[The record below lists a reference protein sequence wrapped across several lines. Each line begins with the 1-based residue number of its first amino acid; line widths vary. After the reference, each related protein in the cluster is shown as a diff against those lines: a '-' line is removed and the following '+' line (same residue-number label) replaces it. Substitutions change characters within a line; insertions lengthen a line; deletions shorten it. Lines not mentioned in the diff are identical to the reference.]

1 MVELPLE
8 PIYEETIVGA
18 SAQSDRERNARNAQQ
33 KMNWQNKCQRL
44 IEVGIMC
51 GDKPWSLAD
60 RKAVSLLYLSI
71 GIEGRRILN
80 CKNPHIMIDTLTTVD
95 FWKIVE
101 EAFIRPRNITLDRHV
116 FLITKQLRGE
126 TVEHFYGKIKEL
138 AENCDF
144 ENKEETLI
152 RDVFITNLM
161 DPEIQKE
168 LLKQTA
174 EPRQALELVINME
187 LGMRNQHQIQ
197 QHNKI
202 FVPANVNAVQFN
214 NNSRKPYWQNTN
226 NASKQNNRSTLYC
239 SNCGGTWLQNHR
251 EKCIAKG
258 KTWNNC
264 GLLNHFAKVCRKQK
278 NTNIKPQ
285 DPKKQMVRVVE
296 EEPHPE
302 DSVNFLQ
309 PAKLYESDYS
319 SGEEDNTVAMIETA
333 VEIVEPLNMPLK
345 IGNINTTLHVES
357 GSACSILNR
366 SLASQVVQ
374 SSPRAFWIDET
385 VPPQLLTFSN
395 EPIQVEEKIQAPIT
409 SKGWACDSAT
419 FTVVADGLKSLIGRD
434 LFDHLGLA
442 VTQSTFLKGNRVNN
456 IASPEFREQIA
467 KTFPGLVSGIGR

>member
-1 MVELPLE
+1 M
-8 PIYEETIVGA
+8 GA
-18 SAQSDRERNARNAQQ
+18 STQSERERNALNAQQ

-60 RKAVSLLYLSI
+60 RKTVSLLYLSI
-71 GIEGRRILN
+71 GIEGRLILN
-80 CKNPHIMIDTLTTVD
+80 CKNPHILIDTLATVD

-101 EAFIRPRNITLDRHV
+101 EAFIRPRNITFDRHV

-126 TVEHFYGKIKEL
+126 TVEHYYGKLKEL

-152 RDVFITNLM
+152 RDVLITNLM

-174 EPRQALELVINME
+174 EPRQALELAINME

-202 FVPANVNAVQFN
+202 VFPANVNAVQFYN
-214 NNSRKPYWQNTN
+214 NPRKPYWQNTN
-226 NASKQNNRSTLYC
+226 NIPKQNNRSTLYC
-239 SNCGGTWLQNHR
+239 SNCGGIGLRSHR

-258 KTWNNC
+258 KTCNNC

-278 NTNIKPQ
+278 NTNTKPQ
-285 DPKKQMVRVVE
+285 DPKKKMVRMVE

-309 PAKLYESDYS
+309 PANLYESDYS
-319 SGEEDNTVAMIETA
+319 SGEE
-333 VEIVEPLNMPLK
+333 
-345 IGNINTTLHVES
+345 
-357 GSACSILNR
+357 
-366 SLASQVVQ
+366 
-374 SSPRAFWIDET
+374 
-385 VPPQLLTFSN
+385 
-395 EPIQVEEKIQAPIT
+395 
-409 SKGWACDSAT
+409 
-419 FTVVADGLKSLIGRD
+419 
-434 LFDHLGLA
+434 
-442 VTQSTFLKGNRVNN
+442 
-456 IASPEFREQIA
+456 
-467 KTFPGLVSGIGR
+467 